1 VSRREVHPLRRKRIV
16 IKQPPPVSET
26 VSNLPMAGGN
36 ETAFFGMLEA
46 RESATEARWGS
57 CCAYVAA
64 WRQMP
69 LFVKS
74 MEGEV

>member
-1 VSRREVHPLRRKRIV
+1 VSRREVHPHRRKRIV
-16 IKQPPPVSET
+16 RKQPPPVSET
-26 VSNLPMAGGN
+26 ASNLPMAGGN
-36 ETAFFGMLEA
+36 GTAVFGMLEA
-46 RESATEARWGS
+46 RESAAEARWGS
-57 CCAYVAA
+57 CCAHVAA